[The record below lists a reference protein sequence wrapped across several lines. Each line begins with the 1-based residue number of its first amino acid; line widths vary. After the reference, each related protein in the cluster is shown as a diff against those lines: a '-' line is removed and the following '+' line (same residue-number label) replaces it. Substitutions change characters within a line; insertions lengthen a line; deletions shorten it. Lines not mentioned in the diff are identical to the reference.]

1 MKGKKFI
8 LGLVIISFILTLF
21 TSCGSINVAKEMN
34 FPTEDI
40 VVGVL
45 DRASF
50 QGYGIN
56 SKTIDSEDNV
66 DNVTKPTPM
75 LEKTEEIIL
84 IEHEPE
90 PEVEVEV
97 EVEVEKEVV
106 VKPEQAPRQ
115 APTSA
120 PTPTTTPKPT
130 TAPTPII
137 TPESNLEPIEEKD
150 TAKKED
156 INDTKPIIIGE
167 EIAEVNTEETKFS
180 NDIQKIIDTAVKN
193 NKIKNKV
200 GIYIKEFSNNL
211 EFGVNDTLTVVDSS
225 DGNTDG
231 YFRAASV
238 VKLQMAYIVYQL
250 IEDGTLA
257 TDKLYHD
264 NVTKKDFYVLQA
276 IHTMISKSDNNLFN
290 TFLRLVGKEKSNEI
304 LDKNGLVNSN
314 IYGEINP
321 AIGYSSSNNLKR
333 HGTTKVGGK
342 ITPKDMGYILEQVYT
357 KKDTDEHMT
366 HFNKALLDNIWNS
379 RIPTGI
385 NFKYPVAHKT
395 GTASSHGVYN
405 DAGIVYC
412 KNPYVLVVFTRGET
426 KTAGEGFIR
435 EFAKEVTNYMDNIN
449 NK

>member
-1 MKGKKFI
+1 MRGKKFI

-21 TSCGSINVAKEMN
+21 TSCGSIDVTKEMN
-34 FPTEDI
+34 LSTDD
-40 VVGVL
+40 VTRDVL
-45 DRASF
+45 DKVAF
-50 QGYGIN
+50 QGNGII
-56 SKTIDSEDNV
+56 SKPADSADKIDNV
-66 DNVTKPTPM
+66 VEPTPM
-75 LEKTEEIIL
+75 PEKTEETIL
-84 IEHEPE
+84 VEVE
-90 PEVEVEV
+90 PEVEVEL
-97 EVEVEKEVV
+97 EEEIA
-106 VKPEQAPRQ
+106 VKPDK
-115 APTSA
+115 T
-120 PTPTTTPKPT
+120 PTPTPVVTSKPT

-137 TPESNLEPIEEKD
+137 TPEPNLEPIEEKD

-167 EIAEVNTEETKFS
+167 EIEEVNAEDTKFS
-180 NDIQKIIDTAVKN
+180 NDMQKIIDTAVKN

-238 VKLQMAYIVYQL
+238 VKLQMAYITYQL
-250 IEDGTLA
+250 IEDGTLK

-276 IHTMISKSDNNLFN
+276 VHTMISKSDNNLFN

-304 LDKNGLVNSN
+304 LDKNGLINSN

-357 KKDTDEHMT
+357 KKDTDEHMA

-385 NFKYPVAHKT
+385 KFKYPVAHKT
-395 GTASSHGVYN
+395 GTASDYGVYN

-412 KNPYVLVVFTRGET
+412 KNPYILVVFTKGET
-426 KTAGEGFIR
+426 NTSGEGFIR
-435 EFAKEVTNYMDNIN
+435 EVAREVTNYMDSLIE
-449 NK
+449 